1 MQENNLYEKRMRA
14 TYQKI
19 YQDRYDFHPK
29 LIEYEKKKIEKNIK
43 EMALEIYDLKNLTM
57 LNMGTGIE
65 SFIFHELGTKEPR
78 QTQSQRLHNL

>member
-1 MQENNLYEKRMRA
+1 MQENNLYGKRMRT

-43 EMALEIYDLKNLTM
+43 EMALEISDLKNFLVQYRSRALLYLIT
-57 LNMGTGIE
+57 
-65 SFIFHELGTKEPR
+65 H
-78 QTQSQRLHNL
+78 HNQ